1 MQKNNH
7 AESLKIALSQVSNY
21 KVKVSLYRTYL
32 INNSA
37 GKQRWSLLTMSMEI

>member
-1 MQKNNH
+1 MKKNNC

-21 KVKVSLYRTYL
+21 KVEVSLYQTYL

-37 GKQRWSLLTMSMEI
+37 GKQRGSLLTMSMEI